1 MHFHLHNRRRYLTG
15 RKQTGVAIITALL
28 IVTIAATVSITIS
41 TQLQLDVRR
50 TGNMIALDQTDI
62 NASLIEKFVQDTI
75 FTDPKYFDPLKE
87 QLSKQGKS
95 DAYIYP
101 VENGTIEGQIA
112 DLNSCINLNSLL
124 KPDSTPDTI
133 TEDRVNRLFS
143 NNNIPRSM
151 TAAITDW
158 IDTDLNTTRSPDGAE
173 DGHYLNLEQPY
184 HTANQELSSI
194 TELRL
199 IKGAENQQAT
209 PTYTPYNNI
218 LALAEA
224 FKKGS
229 NNGPSLCAF
238 KTNSSAP
245 ATINVN
251 TASRDVLLSLAP
263 TMTTAIVE
271 DIIACRGVK
280 GNEMKDV
287 DDFTDCSSGT
297 VGKIVTDTTHLRAT
311 SEYFLLKTTVSVGD
325 AKKTTYS
332 IIFRDSTSGKT
343 EIISRTQRTL

>member
-1 MHFHLHNRRRYLTG
+1 MHFHLHNRRKHLTG

-62 NASLIEKFVQDTI
+62 YVSFIEKFTQDTLKNA
-75 FTDPKYFDPLKE
+75 DAFDELTKVLRE
-87 QLSKQGKS
+87 EGKFE
-95 DAYIYP
+95 AIYP
-101 VENGTIEGQIA
+101 VENGTVEGQIT

-143 NNNIPRSM
+143 NNNIPTSM
-151 TAAITDW
+151 TAAIIDW

-184 HTANQELSSI
+184 YTANQALSSI

-218 LALAEA
+218 LALAES
-224 FKKGS
+224 FREDD
-229 NNGPSLCAF
+229 NNWPSICAF

-245 ATINVN
+245 SLVNVN
-251 TASRDVLLSLAP
+251 TASRDVLLSLSA
-263 TMTTAIVE
+263 TMTTAIVD

-280 GNEMKDV
+280 GNKMKDV
-287 DDFTDCSSGT
+287 SDFTDCSSGSGT
-297 VGKIVTDTTHLRAT
+297 VGKTVTDTTHLDVT
-311 SEYFLLKTTVSVGD
+311 SEYFLLKTKVSVGD
-325 AKKTTYS
+325 AKKITYS
-332 IIFRDSTSGKT
+332 IIFRDTAGKT
-343 EIISRTQRTL
+343 KIISRTQRTL